1 MSHSRT
7 HILALHGFSSYGQDW
22 HFCTSVSLN
31 QDFPVFKTM
40 CKIYPWQRI
49 CLNCAKFQTVEQF
62 YFTNWCSALEEKD
75 CWFNQLSLFS
85 LLVLVIAVIQKEGT
99 LQCPWFDLSAMKN
112 DCRRFFSVSPRGW
125 SKVRPKLVVIWE
137 GKRYTVVSQIKH
149 TWYTCMWSLQGIC
162 IGNSSPCSNESL
174 SRMRLF
180 CCEATRRRKLW
191 VGLICR
197 YFQIFRPMWLSS
209 RVTSAQ
215 LSQY

>member
-62 YFTNWCSALEEKD
+62 NFTNWCSALEEKD

-85 LLVLVIAVIQKEGT
+85 LLVLVIAIIQKEGT

-112 DCRRFFSVSPRGW
+112 DCRRFFLVSPGGW
-125 SKVRPKLVVIWE
+125 SKVRPKLVVICSIPDQAYLIHVWF
-137 GKRYTVVSQIKH
+137 
-149 TWYTCMWSLQGIC
+149 LQGIC

-197 YFQIFRPMWLSS
+197 YFQIFRPMWPSS
-209 RVTSAQ
+209 RVTSVQ

>member
-62 YFTNWCSALEEKD
+62 NFTNWCSALEEKD

-85 LLVLVIAVIQKEGT
+85 LLVLVIAIIQKEGT
-99 LQCPWFDLSAMKN
+99 LQCPWFDLSAMRN
-112 DCRRFFSVSPRGW
+112 DCRRFLLVSPGGW
-125 SKVRPKLVVIWE
+125 SKVRPKLVVICNIPDQA
-137 GKRYTVVSQIKH
+137 YLIHVYVVSARYLHWKQLTLLKWVTIQDEIV
-149 TWYTCMWSLQGIC
+149 L
-162 IGNSSPCSNESL
+162 
-174 SRMRLF
+174 
-180 CCEATRRRKLW
+180 LW
-191 VGLICR
+191 GH
-197 YFQIFRPMWLSS
+197 P
-209 RVTSAQ
+209 
-215 LSQY
+215 